1 MNHEPYEEWLLSGEE
16 LTADQQQ
23 SLDEHLANCPEC
35 VTISTAWEGVHQA
48 MRFAPEVEPEPGFTT
63 RWQTNLAKRR
73 AAAARRSTWIALLVC
88 VGGLLLT
95 LIGLAMPEIQGI
107 PSPIQLLS
115 GTIFSLAEILV
126 TVQDMGAWVL
136 SFLRGVPIYV
146 SLLLWIA
153 ISTALL
159 LWSLVWMIGIW
170 RLPHLQRSQNEIHH

>member
-1 MNHEPYEEWLLSGEE
+1 M
-16 LTADQQQ
+16 
-23 SLDEHLANCPEC
+23 
-35 VTISTAWEGVHQA
+35 I
-48 MRFAPEVEPEPGFTT
+48 FAPQVEPEPGFTA
-63 RWQTNLAKRR
+63 RWQANLAKRR

-88 VGGLLLT
+88 IGGLLLT
-95 LIGLAMPEIQGI
+95 LFGLAMPEIHGI

-115 GTIFSLAEILV
+115 SGIFGVAEFLV

-136 SFLRGVPIYV
+136 SILRGVPVVV